1 MGVEVE
7 FMKINKLMEKSDMT
21 VSIINPLVKQIKPQ
35 SKLKRKV
42 YITYNICETCN
53 LNCLFCCIND
63 KYHGKKH
70 ISKEN
75 SDIILD
81 KIKKD
86 YDIDTI
92 FIMANEP
99 TTQPELSNHIIKY
112 AIRNSI
118 KIKLVSNGF
127 APISIYKK
135 MLEGINPKDIN
146 KITIS
151 LDSMNEKIH
160 NTMRNNNM
168 AFANAIKTIEFLNR
182 NHYNIRIQMTIC
194 DMNYDTII
202 DSVKELNN
210 KYGITNFAF
219 HHMSISERAIKNGLN
234 YLNAFKWRHL
244 VTKLFALKTELNNI
258 EEFSVPIIAMTE
270 NELLRLYFGNNKRML
285 KKFTKRR
292 PLKLCPALNGN
303 NIYLKANNDDAFISR
318 CQILFDNIGKYSF
331 KYDYKK
337 QRLKENKKNN
347 DFNVIKKSKTLC
359 PVIFTELNLK
369 QDYEEDENGNKL
381 YYVCRVLLANENNL
395 DY

>member
-1 MGVEVE
+1 
-7 FMKINKLMEKSDMT
+7 MKVNKLMEKSDMT
-21 VSIINPLVKQIKPQ
+21 ISIINPLVKQIKPQ
-35 SKLKRKV
+35 NKIKNKI

-63 KYHGKKH
+63 NYHSKKH
-70 ISKEN
+70 ISIEN
-75 SDIILD
+75 SDIILN
-81 KIKKD
+81 KIKKN

-112 AIRNSI
+112 AINNNI

-127 APISIYKK
+127 APISIYEKILK
-135 MLEGINPKDIN
+135 DINPKDIY

-168 AFANAIKTIEFLNR
+168 AFSNAMKTIEFLNS

-194 DMNYDTII
+194 DINYDTII
-202 DSVKELNN
+202 DSVKDLNS
-210 KYGITNFAF
+210 KYGINNFAF
-219 HHMSISERAIKNGLN
+219 HCMSISERTIKNGLHH
-234 YLNAFKWRHL
+234 LNAFKWRHL
-244 VTKLFALKTELNNI
+244 VSELFALKSKLNNI
-258 EEFSVPIIAMTE
+258 KEFSVPIIAMTK
-270 NELLRLYFGNNKRML
+270 NELLKLYFGNNEKML
-285 KKFTKRR
+285 KQFMKRKS
-292 PLKLCPALNGN
+292 LKLCPAINGN
-303 NIYLKANNDDAFISR
+303 NIYLKANDDDVFISR

-337 QRLKENKKNN
+337 NNFKENKKNN

-359 PVIFTELNLK
+359 PVILTELNLK
-369 QDYEEDENGNKL
+369 KDYEEDENGNKL
-381 YYVCRVLLANENNL
+381 YYVCRVLLANENDL